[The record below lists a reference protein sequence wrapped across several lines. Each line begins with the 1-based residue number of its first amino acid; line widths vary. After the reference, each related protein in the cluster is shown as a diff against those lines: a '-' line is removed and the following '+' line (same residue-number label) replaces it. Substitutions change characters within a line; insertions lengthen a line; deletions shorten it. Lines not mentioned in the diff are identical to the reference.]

1 MVAILEDLHHF
12 VYDRLARG
20 LVYFCIFCGKA
31 CMSLNLARKGE
42 FKPPGILGIFQI
54 GGTSLPKLI
63 LTLFTIKIVI
73 FTQFSRCKKVIK
85 FPIFGCGV
93 GVGVGYLGSA

>member
-20 LVYFCIFCGKA
+20 LVYFCMYTVWEGLHVLKFGKK
-31 CMSLNLARKGE
+31 R
-42 FKPPGILGIFQI
+42 GIQTRQI

-63 LTLFTIKIVI
+63 LIFFTIKIVI